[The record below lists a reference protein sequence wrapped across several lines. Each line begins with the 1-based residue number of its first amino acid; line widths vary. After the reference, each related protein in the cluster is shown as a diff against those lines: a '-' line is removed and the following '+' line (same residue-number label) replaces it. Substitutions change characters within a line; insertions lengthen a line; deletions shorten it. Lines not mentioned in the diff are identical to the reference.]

1 MPNHVE
7 IYETPI
13 VIVPFECKIFWK
25 NMKGLFQNIQ
35 NWTSRVFWSKNPLK
49 IHERPVAVV
58 SFDANYLEIH
68 ESPTL
73 FNSSLGAGDRQAM
86 GSFQLGLSETIRHV
100 TEAFAEAKKETE
112 TLVLT
117 GVTSATMSCARTQER
132 DDNGAGIISVLPI
145 GSFRGWGRI
154 SLLTSRQTERQSV
167 TRRSFQSAAIWFLA
181 GTISWD
187 HIIIRAIIPL
197 VVTFR
202 SHRSQQMRTMRRKAA
217 AILPEWSA
225 WITVIICPY

>member
-1 MPNHVE
+1 
-7 IYETPI
+7 
-13 VIVPFECKIFWK
+13 
-25 NMKGLFQNIQ
+25 
-35 NWTSRVFWSKNPLK
+35 
-49 IHERPVAVV
+49 V

-100 TEAFAEAKKETE
+100 TEAFAEAKKKTE

-145 GSFRGWGRI
+145 GSFRGGI
-154 SLLTSRQTERQSV
+154 SLLRSRQTERQSV
-167 TRRSFQSAAIWFLA
+167 TRRSFQSAAI
-181 GTISWD
+181 
-187 HIIIRAIIPL
+187 
-197 VVTFR
+197 
-202 SHRSQQMRTMRRKAA
+202 
-217 AILPEWSA
+217 
-225 WITVIICPY
+225 